1 MARAIFDC
9 RTPIISA
16 VGHETDWTIADFVS
30 DRRAPT
36 PSAAAE
42 LAVSDYRQTLE
53 RLDNLR
59 RRMDRNLT
67 GRIDF
72 FREKLSHIKTRLN
85 FLSPQN
91 KLNENKGVWQIS
103 RMHLKGL

>member
-1 MARAIFDC
+1 M
-9 RTPIISA
+9 
-16 VGHETDWTIADFVS
+16 S

-72 FREKLSHIKTRLN
+72 SGKAVTY
-85 FLSPQN
+85 
-91 KLNENKGVWQIS
+91 
-103 RMHLKGL
+103 